1 VKFLIDNNLS
11 PSVAHLL
18 NEAGHDAVH
27 VRDYDMRAA
36 TDPDVMDRACDEDRV
51 LVSADTDFGALLA
64 QRGTDQPSLLVVRR
78 LSGRR
83 ATEQAAII
91 LANLDTFTDDL
102 DTGAIVV
109 LADDYL
115 RIRRLPI
122 LPR

>member
-11 PSVAHLL
+11 PVVANLL
-18 NEAGHDAVH
+18 NQAGHDAVH
-27 VRDYDMRAA
+27 LRDYGMTAA
-36 TDPDVMDRACDEDRV
+36 PDPDVMDRAATEERV

-64 QRGTDQPSLLVVRR
+64 QQGADRPSLVLVRR

-91 LANLDTFTDDL
+91 LANLDTVIDDL
-102 DTGAIVV
+102 DAGAVVV
-109 LADDYL
+109 LAEDVL
-115 RIRRLPI
+115 RIRRLPL